1 MLHQQYS
8 QSQYYE
14 PMFYQPLTLKK
25 QKQMEKCRPDFGQAY
40 KCGGINW
47 LDLSLSLGQA
57 HKYGGINDISV
68 FPLLIS
74 RTAAIKQKWTN
85 RSTSNQKI
93 TIFHWNDDSIKV
105 GSVNGGSLLCIDYL
119 LKQKIIWHG
128 LKAINNYSVKHH
140 DLCF

>member
-1 MLHQQYS
+1 
-8 QSQYYE
+8 
-14 PMFYQPLTLKK
+14 MFYQPLTLKK

-40 KCGGINW
+40 KCGGIN
-47 LDLSLSLGQA
+47 
-57 HKYGGINDISV
+57 DISV

-74 RTAAIKQKWTN
+74 RTAAIKQNWTN

-105 GSVNGGSLLCIDYL
+105 GSVNGGSLLCTDYL